1 MVTFSRDFE
10 ENEDTVLTLDDSCE
24 GCISCDQLVLI
35 CNQKCSA
42 KGVKTL
48 CGVAISWGRGREDS
62 IDEVTFE
69 ISLSRVGVPRVTRGR
84 GRKRVLVELWRRGNR
99 APAGNR
105 KKGV

>member
-1 MVTFSRDFE
+1 M
-10 ENEDTVLTLDDSCE
+10 
-24 GCISCDQLVLI
+24 VLI

-48 CGVAISWGRGREDS
+48 CGVAVPWGRGREDS
-62 IDEVTFE
+62 IDEVAFE

-84 GRKRVLVELWRRGNR
+84 GRKRVLVEMWRRGNR